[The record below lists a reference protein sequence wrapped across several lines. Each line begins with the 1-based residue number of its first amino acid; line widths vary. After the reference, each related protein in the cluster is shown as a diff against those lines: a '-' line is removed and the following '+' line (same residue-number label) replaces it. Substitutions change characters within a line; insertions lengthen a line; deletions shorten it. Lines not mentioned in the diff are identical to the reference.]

1 MTFIFPSSY
10 FSIRQADE
18 AYSAEYDC
26 LQNLGFETSV
36 VSLEN
41 LGSGVAKISLI
52 PNSESRA
59 IYRGWMLS
67 TNDYLQLVD
76 TARSAGIEMWISLDE
91 YLATHH
97 LPNWYPLI
105 SDLTPETHFFDV
117 DENLESELY
126 RLGWSKFFI
135 KDHVKS
141 LKTSIGSII
150 SHPLEISIVVAEM
163 QKFRGMIEGG
173 ICIRKIED
181 FIVETEQRYFVVN
194 GRAFAAK
201 SDAKVPD
208 IVEEC
213 ARRIKSKFFAVDTIE
228 RRDGCLRI
236 VEIGD
241 GQVSGLVGWT
251 VDRFASLWA
260 ESVEK

>member
-1 MTFIFPSSY
+1 MKFIFPSNY
-10 FSIRQADE
+10 FKLRQADE

-26 LQNLGFETSV
+26 FQNLGFETSV

-41 LGSGVAKISLI
+41 LGSGVAKISQI
-52 PNSESRA
+52 PNPESMA

-67 TNDYLQLVD
+67 ANDYLQLVH
-76 TARSAGIEMWISLDE
+76 TMRNAGVEMWISPDE

-117 DENLESELY
+117 DENLESELH

-150 SHPLEISIVVAEM
+150 SHPSEISIVVAEM
-163 QKFRGMIEGG
+163 QKFRGTIEGG
-173 ICIRKIED
+173 ICVRKIED
-181 FIVETEQRYFVVN
+181 FIIETEQRYFVIN
-194 GRAFAAK
+194 GRSFAAK
-201 SDAKVPD
+201 PDTKIPD

-251 VDRFASLWA
+251 VDRFASLWT
-260 ESVEK
+260 ESVE

>member
-1 MTFIFPSSY
+1 MKFIFPSDY
-10 FSIRQADE
+10 FNLRQADE

-36 VSLEN
+36 ISLEN
-41 LGSGVAKISLI
+41 LGSRMAEVFPI
-52 PNSESRA
+52 PNPESKV

-67 TNDYLQLVD
+67 TNKYLQLVD
-76 TARSAGIEMWISLDE
+76 TVKSTGVEMWISADE

-105 SDLTPETHFFDV
+105 SDLTPETHFFDI
-117 DENLESELY
+117 DENLESELHC
-126 RLGWSKFFI
+126 LGWSRFFI
-135 KDHVKS
+135 KDYVKS

-150 SHPLEISIVVAEM
+150 SQPSEIGIVVAEM
-163 QKFRGMIEGG
+163 QKFRGVIEGG
-173 ICIRKIED
+173 ICVRKTED
-181 FIVETEQRYFVVN
+181 FIIETEQRYFVIN
-194 GRAFAAK
+194 GRSFAAK
-201 SDAKVPD
+201 SDTKVPD

-213 ARRIKSKFFAVDTIE
+213 ARRITSKFFAVDAIE

-251 VDRFASLWA
+251 VDRFASLWT
-260 ESVEK
+260 EFVEK

>member
-1 MTFIFPSSY
+1 MKFIFPSNY
-10 FSIRQADE
+10 FNLRKPDE
-18 AYSAEYDC
+18 AYLAEYDC
-26 LQNLGFETSV
+26 LRNLGFETSV
-36 VSLEN
+36 VSLES
-41 LGSGVAKISLI
+41 LGSDTVKIPPILN
-52 PNSESRA
+52 PESRG

-67 TNDYLQLVD
+67 ADDYLQLVN
-76 TARSAGIEMWISLDE
+76 AIRSTGGEMWISPEE
-91 YLATHH
+91 YLASHH

-126 RLGWSKFFI
+126 QLGWNRFFI

-150 SHPLEISIVVAEM
+150 NHPSEISIVVTEM
-163 QKFRGMIEGG
+163 QKFRGTIEGG
-173 ICIRKIED
+173 ICVRKIED
-181 FIVETEQRYFVVN
+181 FIVETEQRYFVIN
-194 GRAFAAK
+194 GRSFAAT
-201 SDAKVPD
+201 SDSKVPD

-213 ARRIKSKFFAVDTIE
+213 AKRIKSKFFAVDTIE

-251 VDRFASLWA
+251 VDRFASLWT
-260 ESVEK
+260 ESFD

>member
-1 MTFIFPSSY
+1 MRFVFPSNY
-10 FSIRQADE
+10 FNLRQADE

-36 VSLEN
+36 VSLES
-41 LGSGVAKISLI
+41 LGSGAAKITPI
-52 PNSESRA
+52 PNPESRA

-67 TNDYLQLVD
+67 ANDYLQLIN
-76 TARSAGIEMWISLDE
+76 AMRSTGVEMWISPDE

-105 SDLTPETHFFDV
+105 SDLTPETHFLNV
-117 DENLESELY
+117 DEDLESELH
-126 RLGWSKFFI
+126 RLGWSRFFI

-150 SHPLEISIVVAEM
+150 SHPSEISIVVAEM
-163 QKFRGMIEGG
+163 KKFRGTIEGG
-173 ICIRKIED
+173 ICVRKIED
-181 FIVETEQRYFVVN
+181 FIIETEQRYFVIN
-194 GRAFAAK
+194 GRSFAAK

-208 IVEEC
+208 IVKDC

-251 VDRFASLWA
+251 VDRFASLWT
-260 ESVEK
+260 ESVEP